1 MHDDLV
7 DVSPLL
13 APSGRVSRGLHM
25 LRSRLKNQIPQ
36 GPFTHL
42 MFCTARVIECHDVQQ
57 VGRSDF
63 AVLVLERDWNIRL
76 LAKSRGPKFRLK

>member
-1 MHDDLV
+1 
-7 DVSPLL
+7 
-13 APSGRVSRGLHM
+13 
-25 LRSRLKNQIPQ
+25 
-36 GPFTHL
+36 